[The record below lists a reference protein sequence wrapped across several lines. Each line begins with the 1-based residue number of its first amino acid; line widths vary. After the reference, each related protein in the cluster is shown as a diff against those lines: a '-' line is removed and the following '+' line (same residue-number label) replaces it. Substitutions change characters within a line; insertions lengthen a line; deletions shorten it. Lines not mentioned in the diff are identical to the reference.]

1 MKVKRK
7 KFLLTTNFSFFSF
20 FVFIRSVVQIAVYQD
35 DPYFGDQIK
44 VSAGSG
50 FVVSN
55 DKKSSSLVLTNAH
68 VVDNYERVQVETLA
82 GKKLVGI
89 VECVDNGI
97 DLASIRIDDCS
108 MPALEFESSKDAR
121 CGEFVVAIGYPLAM
135 SNSVTAGII
144 SSLTFSGK
152 EIGLSEIKYIQTDCS
167 IHCGNSG
174 SHSVRIDSPV

>member
-1 MKVKRK
+1 M
-7 KFLLTTNFSFFSF
+7 
-20 FVFIRSVVQIAVYQD
+20 QIVAYQD
-35 DPYFGDQIK
+35 DPYFGDQIR
-44 VSAGSG
+44 VSSGSG

-55 DKKSSSLVLTNAH
+55 DQKSSSLVLTNAH
-68 VVDNYERVQVETLA
+68 VVDNFEQVQVETLS

-97 DLASIRIDDCS
+97 DLAAIRIEDCS
-108 MPALEFESSKDAR
+108 MAALEFESSNDVR
-121 CGEFVVAIGYPLAM
+121 VGEFVVAIGYPLNLN

-167 IHCGNSG
+167 INCGNSG
-174 SHSVRIDSPV
+174 SHSVYSILQYQIKICR